1 MASGG
6 WAQGRRGASR
16 KSAGGRERL
25 LLQARGFRW
34 EKGRVCV
41 GGVGREDG
49 VDGGV
54 REAGGLTITAVR
66 CSPGKSL

>member
-1 MASGG
+1 M
-6 WAQGRRGASR
+6 ASR

>member
-6 WAQGRRGASR
+6 WAQGRRVVSR
-16 KSAGGRERL
+16 KSAEGQGKAAASSQGLQVGKRPCVRGRGG
-25 LLQARGFRW
+25 
-34 EKGRVCV
+34 
-41 GGVGREDG
+41 EDG